1 MKNRYTK
8 GIIALLLAGVIVFFS
23 CAEGREGAEHKEVLP
38 EEEIKKDIVLDIY
51 NTLYKNDIVIDTLED
66 VTDPEEQEKIE
77 QIEENITCIDVDR
90 DVNID
95 FDTVDISLL
104 KNWYGSHSGVHTLN
118 FSIGKDFEEWTA
130 RTARI
135 YIKDLKV
142 TIKHPVSASYVYLNR
157 ENGAHLIWFFGVAGT
172 EVREIGWD
180 GETDLVPHLKDSDY
194 NQPELGRFWKGIGI
208 RYSAYGRIPE
218 ENVEVEVTLTILA
231 CGDFTNLSH
240 VFYWDI

>member
-1 MKNRYTK
+1 MN
-8 GIIALLLAGVIVFFS
+8 
-23 CAEGREGAEHKEVLP
+23 
-38 EEEIKKDIVLDIY
+38 
-51 NTLYKNDIVIDTLED
+51 N
-66 VTDPEEQEKIE
+66 
-77 QIEENITCIDVDR
+77 
-90 DVNID
+90 
-95 FDTVDISLL
+95 
-104 KNWYGSHSGVHTLN
+104 
-118 FSIGKDFEEWTA
+118 
-130 RTARI
+130 
-135 YIKDLKV
+135 
-142 TIKHPVSASYVYLNR
+142 
-157 ENGAHLIWFFGVAGT
+157 AHLIWFFGVAGT